1 MASSSPNY
9 LLAGGEVS
17 AIGKSTAT
25 ELDALRKQLGLDVD
39 PWYDYSHMLRQQV
52 QLRKSQST
60 GSLGKSSAAI
70 AKLKKSKKRRRRYM
84 GVTELMNAL
93 LRRHELAREKR
104 KKAAEATVHVNKPAP
119 VTIHRKPK
127 PLVKPQSSAVFL
139 SLSREDRLRREL
151 LSREVPEY
159 TRYRPNHEVRWPS
172 LKVTLWEGRAG
183 DYHWMQIPDFNAR
196 EPSETRRGRVRVL
209 EAARHRAIVKKI
221 EKRAE
226 AINSSK
232 NLDKTKSKKVTLCGY
247 DDWDDDEDDYLIATK
262 EKKAVGGAPL
272 SRAASDAYLLGG
284 GLGSIRIPQ
293 FDKMLSRPN
302 VASRA
307 LHESKF
313 TPSDDA
319 DMTTSTRE
327 NRLAYLIDFEKLSRS
342 SKISRSR
349 SAVLLGEP
357 VPFDADKLRPVPK
370 SGVLFSDQLPRGGAV
385 VRGGRSRLDAA
396 VQSIGPDRSLS
407 RLTTT
412 YLSNLR
418 RADIGQHLMDLQT
431 SRSQRARQTD
441 GSPDR
446 PAEVIDAAGVEQ
458 PKEPAASG
466 GLTFENQ
473 LSRFQ
478 AALGSRTAAHDPQM
492 TRLQNASRVTSTEMM
507 ALDEL
512 DSPLTRP
519 KLRIITLDLPT
530 PAQSVVNSPQGKVS
544 DGLDSPTA
552 ADERYLPSH
561 LSRPLTD
568 TSSLFK
574 PWYSSYDH
582 SHPWPSG
589 YEIN

>member
-1 MASSSPNY
+1 
-9 LLAGGEVS
+9 
-17 AIGKSTAT
+17 
-25 ELDALRKQLGLDVD
+25 
-39 PWYDYSHMLRQQV
+39 MLRQQV

-84 GVTELMNAL
+84 GVTELMNVL

-119 VTIHRKPK
+119 VTIQRKPK
-127 PLVKPQSSAVFL
+127 PPVKPLSSAVFL

-172 LKVTLWEGRAG
+172 LK
-183 DYHWMQIPDFNAR
+183 IPDFNAR

-232 NLDKTKSKKVTLCGY
+232 NLDKAKSKKVTLYGY
-247 DDWDDDEDDYLIATK
+247 DDDDWDDDEDDYLVPRRRWVESFA
-262 EKKAVGGAPL
+262 KKAVGGAPL

-293 FDKMLSRPN
+293 FDKMLPRPN

-357 VPFDADKLRPVPK
+357 VPFDADKLRPVSK
-370 SGVLFSDQLPRGGAV
+370 SGVLFSDQLPRGGAI
-385 VRGGRSRLDAA
+385 VRAERSRLDAA
-396 VQSIGPDRSLS
+396 VQSISPDRSLS

-418 RADIGQHLMDLQT
+418 RADIGQHLMDLQM
-431 SRSQRARQTD
+431 SRAQRARQTD
-441 GSPDR
+441 GSTDR
-446 PAEVIDAAGVEQ
+446 PAEAINPAGVDASEQ
-458 PKEPAASG
+458 PKEPAANG
-466 GLTFENQ
+466 GLTFDNQ

-507 ALDEL
+507 ALEEL

-530 PAQSVVNSPQGKVS
+530 PTQSVVNSPQGKVS

-552 ADERYLPSH
+552 ADDRYFPSH
-561 LSRPLTD
+561 LWRPLTD
-568 TSSLFK
+568 TSSHFK
-574 PWYSSYDH
+574 PWYSDYDH
-582 SHPWPSG
+582 SRPWPSG